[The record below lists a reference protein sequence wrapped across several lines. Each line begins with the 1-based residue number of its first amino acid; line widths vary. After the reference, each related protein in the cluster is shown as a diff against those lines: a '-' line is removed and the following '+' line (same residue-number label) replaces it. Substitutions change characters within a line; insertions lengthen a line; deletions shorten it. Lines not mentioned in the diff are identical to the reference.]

1 MNTFGW
7 DGRGRSRLAALAMTL
22 ALTFGATVATAPF
35 RGRTPDAA
43 AADPPPA
50 GRAYLPFVLRSP
62 ACRLDA
68 THLDV
73 VLVLDRST
81 SMARTIPP
89 SPLTK
94 NAAAID
100 AARTFV
106 GLLDLTPDAAG
117 RSDQVA
123 LVGFHDTAWAELALT
138 ADGVAAAA
146 ALDRLAGRL
155 AEGTRLDLA
164 FAGARAALDTPARRP
179 SNRALVVVVTDG
191 LPNRVPFGPGSPYP
205 GSARQEDS
213 VRQAADALKARGA
226 RVVTIGLGD
235 RGDVALALLA
245 ECASDPSQFFHAPRA
260 EDLAAIYGRLAPTR
274 RVCDPPTATQVPPTA
289 TATPPPTPTACIPSL
304 THTDASLVLDMSTSM
319 NRPAA
324 GGESRREAA
333 LAAARGFVDQ
343 LRFAPDARG
352 GFDQVAVSGFHGR
365 SWTALGLTADA
376 AAARSALDGLAAD
389 MDRGTRLDLAFE
401 QGQAALDAGP
411 RRPGNTPA
419 LVVLTD
425 GQASGVPADPG
436 RTTDETILDRAQRA
450 KSAGTVVF
458 TIGFGQPADLDRALL
473 QAAASD
479 PTQYFETPDA
489 DDLAAIYRRIAG
501 RLTGCP

>member
-1 MNTFGW
+1 MNTFGQA
-7 DGRGRSRLAALAMTL
+7 RRVRMRPAALAMTL
-22 ALTFGATVATAPF
+22 ALSFGATVATAPF
-35 RGRTPDAA
+35 LGRTPAA

-100 AARTFV
+100 AARAFV

-123 LVGFHDTAWAELALT
+123 IVGFHDAAWAELPLS
-138 ADGVAAAA
+138 ADAAAAAA
-146 ALDRLAGRL
+146 ALDRLADRL

-164 FAGARAALDTPARRP
+164 FAGARAALDGPARRP
-179 SNRALVVVVTDG
+179 GNRALVVVVTDG

-226 RVVTIGLGD
+226 RVVTVGLGD
-235 RGDVALALLA
+235 RDDVALALLA
-245 ECASDPSQFFHAPRA
+245 ECASDASQFFHAPRA

-274 RVCDPPTATQVPPTA
+274 RVCDPPTATPAPPTA
-289 TATPPPTPTACIPSL
+289 TATPPPTATACIPSL

-324 GGESRREAA
+324 GGTSRREAA
-333 LAAARGFVDQ
+333 LAAARAFVAQ
-343 LRFAPDARG
+343 LRLAPDARG
-352 GFDQVAVSGFHGR
+352 GHDQVAVSAFHGR
-365 SWTALGLTADA
+365 AWTALGLSNDGDA
-376 AAARSALDGLAAD
+376 IAAALDGLPAD
-389 MDRGTRLDLAFE
+389 MGRGTRLDLAFE
-401 QGQAALDAGP
+401 IGQAAIDAGP

-419 LVVLTD
+419 LVLLTD

-436 RTTDETILDRAQRA
+436 RTADETILARAAAA
-450 KSAGTVVF
+450 KGAGTVVF
-458 TIGFGQPADLDRALL
+458 TVGFGDGADLDRDLL
-473 QAAASD
+473 RAAATD
-479 PTQYFETPDA
+479 PDHYFETPDA

-501 RLTGCP
+501 ALTGCP